1 MKSRFDTIQLRT
13 VAVLLFGLG
22 LFHLASLWTYQVG
35 LRSEL
40 DLNNESRLA
49 ERLVSIKRAVL
60 ALPAT
65 EREAIAHSLS
75 DGAVEVHWSSVSLA
89 SSSRQADPSI
99 GALRD
104 RLLSLEPELAGQQ
117 LIVSAPPA
125 TGGGIDPHRIDVSIH
140 GADEGWLNISVTRL
154 AGPHGTMHGVIW
166 STTLMGLGVV
176 LIAILMVR
184 WLTRPLRVLGVAAKR
199 SYSGAEPVEVAL
211 DGPREIRELALAFN
225 DMQRRIKRLVDDRT
239 QTLAAVSHDLK
250 TPLTRLRLRAAEL
263 GPHSSADD
271 IEADLDEMEAMLDAS
286 LMFLKGEQVDEPSR
300 TIDLPALLQT
310 IRDDLIDAGH
320 DVSLSAPAC
329 LPFNGRHLPL
339 KRAFTNLIWN
349 AVRYGSRARMALIA
363 EDVAVILTID
373 DDGPGIAANEI
384 ESVFAPFKRLDT
396 SRNRETGGV
405 GLGLTIA
412 RTVIRGHGG
421 EVSLE
426 NRAGG
431 GLRAIV
437 RLPRPL

>member
-1 MKSRFDTIQLRT
+1 MT
-13 VAVLLFGLG
+13 
-22 LFHLASLWTYQVG
+22 
-35 LRSEL
+35 
-40 DLNNESRLA
+40 
-49 ERLVSIKRAVL
+49 
-60 ALPAT
+60 
-65 EREAIAHSLS
+65 
-75 DGAVEVHWSSVSLA
+75 LA

-125 TGGGIDPHRIDVSIH
+125 TGGGIDPHRIDVSIR

-250 TPLTRLRLRAAEL
+250 TPLTRLRLRAVEL
-263 GPHSSADD
+263 GPHSSAGD

-320 DVSLSAPAC
+320 DVSLSAPAR
-329 LPFNGRHLPL
+329 LPFNGGHLPL

-363 EDVAVILTID
+363 EDEAVILTID

-437 RLPRPL
+437 RLPRPV